1 MGGSRRGLI
10 ITYKN
15 LLITMFLGGLWHG
28 ANWTFILWGLYHGA
42 LLITYKELAKYFK
55 IDNQYSFKE
64 IKHVLHIIIFFQLT
78 CLGWIFFR
86 AESINDVCQL
96 FTQLIFN
103 FSFSDDTFGML
114 GLILFFFVFPIFLYE
129 VWDEKKKF
137 NSFKDRSLSS
147 LLIFS
152 NYCFLMIV
160 LFKAPSFQDFI
171 YFQF

>member
-55 IDNQYSFKE
+55 IDNQYSFK
-64 IKHVLHIIIFFQLT
+64 KKTCFAYNNFFQLT

-114 GLILFFFVFPIFLYE
+114 GLILFLFFRYFYTKYGMKRKIQFIQRPISIFIIDIFKLLFLN
-129 VWDEKKKF
+129 DC
-137 NSFKDRSLSS
+137 
-147 LLIFS
+147 I
-152 NYCFLMIV
+152 I
-160 LFKAPSFQDFI
+160 
-171 YFQF
+171 